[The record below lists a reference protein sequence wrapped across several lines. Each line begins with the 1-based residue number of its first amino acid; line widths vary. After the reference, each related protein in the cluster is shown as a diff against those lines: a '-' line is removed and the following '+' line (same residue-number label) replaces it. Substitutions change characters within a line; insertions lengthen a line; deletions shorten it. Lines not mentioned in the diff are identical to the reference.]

1 MQICKYAKGVPE
13 SVPLLFGRGLP
24 LHRSLSLW
32 ERSGEGCHTALHTSY
47 GVRVPSP
54 SLPHRGRDYCEGCYT
69 ALHTSYGVRVPSP
82 SLPHRGR
89 DYCEGCHTA
98 LHTSYAVRVP
108 SPSLPHRGR
117 DYCEGCHIIR
127 LRRKIKKLKH
137 ANMQKWAYNR
147 HA

>member
-1 MQICKYAKGVPE
+1 MQKEFPNQ
-13 SVPLLFGRGLP
+13 
-24 LHRSLSLW
+24 SLSFL
-32 ERSGEGCHTALHTSY
+32 GEASTLD
-47 GVRVPSP
+47 PSP
-54 SLPHRGRDYCEGCYT
+54 SGRGQ
-69 ALHTSYGVRVPSP
+69 VR
-82 SLPHRGR
+82 R

-108 SPSLPHRGR
+108 SPSLLHGGR
-117 DYCEGCHIIR
+117 DYCEGWHIIR